1 MTAQGTGVSADF
13 TFERIDHFQ
22 LDIPAG
28 AEDECRAFWSGVLGM
43 TELRK
48 PPVLAARGGCW
59 FRGGGVEVH
68 LGVTP
73 DFRPARKGH
82 PGILVRS
89 LDALAERL
97 TAHGHEV
104 TWDGNHPGH
113 RRFYSADRLGNRLE
127 FLEPLPTPTEA

>member
-1 MTAQGTGVSADF
+1 MTSGFS
-13 TFERIDHFQ
+13 FERLHHVQ

-28 AEDECRAFWSGVLGM
+28 AEDRCRAFWAGVLGM
-43 TELRK
+43 AELEK

-82 PGILVRS
+82 PGIQVGS

-104 TWDGNHPGH
+104 VWDDDLPGH
-113 RRFYSADRLGNRLE
+113 RRFHAADNLGNRLE
-127 FLEPLPTPTEA
+127 FLEPLPAPTEA